1 MRLPDGRHVDV
12 RVYEPADGL
21 PLVFHHG
28 TPAAGLPNR
37 AMVRSAQERGLRVVS
52 VSRPGYGSSD
62 RRPGRTV
69 ADMASD
75 TAAVLAELG
84 ADRCLVSGWSGG
96 GPHALACAARLGPAA
111 AVLVI
116 AGVAPYDAMGLDWLT
131 GMGQDNIDEFGLAL
145 EGEDALRPYLSA
157 AREELTQATAEDLV
171 TSLDSLLPDVDRAAL
186 TGEFAEDMLAAF
198 REGLGNGIDGW
209 LDDDAAFT
217 RPWGFGLDEITVP
230 VMIWQGSEDLMVP
243 FAHGKWLADR
253 MPAAVAHLEDGEGH
267 LSIGLGA
274 MDRMLDELIA
284 AAG

>member
-145 EGEDALRPYLSA
+145 EGEDALRPYLTA

>member
-145 EGEDALRPYLSA
+145 EGEDALRPYLTA

-198 REGLGNGIDGW
+198 REGLGSGIDGW

-243 FAHGKWLADR
+243 FAHGNWLADR

>member
-171 TSLDSLLPDVDRAAL
+171 TSLDSLLPDVDGAAL

-230 VMIWQGSEDLMVP
+230 VRIWQGSEDLMVP

>member
-145 EGEDALRPYLSA
+145 EGEDALRPYLTA

-230 VMIWQGSEDLMVP
+230 VRIWQGSEDLMVP

>member
-145 EGEDALRPYLSA
+145 EGEDALRPYLTA

-253 MPAAVAHLEDGEGH
+253 MPAAVAHLEEGEGH

>member
-145 EGEDALRPYLSA
+145 EGEDALRPYLTA

-217 RPWGFGLDEITVP
+217 RPCGFGLDEITVP